1 MCVFS
6 GCSHLKGVFKAF
18 FKKHH
23 FEEEKEEL
31 KTEKKNEEDNLTMK
45 NTGFKLAIDAFK
57 SENPRVLHAAI
68 PSLKKDTN
76 STIFV
81 ISPVLADRLKTDFVG
96 TFSCLFKNFLSHL
109 HAVLSIGSCLN
120 LV

>member
-1 MCVFS
+1 MINDY
-6 GCSHLKGVFKAF
+6 HLRGYSRRFLKNTT
-18 FKKHH
+18 

-45 NTGFKLAIDAFK
+45 NIGFKLAIDAFK

-81 ISPVLADRLKTDFVG
+81 ISPVLADRLKPDFEG